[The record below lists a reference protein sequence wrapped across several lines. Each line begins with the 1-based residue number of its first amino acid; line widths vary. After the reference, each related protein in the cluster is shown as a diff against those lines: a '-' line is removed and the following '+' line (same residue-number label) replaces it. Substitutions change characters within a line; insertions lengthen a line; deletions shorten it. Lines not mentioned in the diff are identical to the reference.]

1 MSKTVNPVVWVEIPV
16 ANMERARLFYEAVF
30 GWKLTV
36 IDMGV
41 RQMAMLSSEMDSHGS
56 GGALVKE
63 RHFVPS
69 YAGSLVYFSV
79 NDIPRTLAGV
89 VLHGGKELIPKTSI
103 GEYGFCAYFE
113 DSEGNRIGLHTP
125 QFAP

>member
-1 MSKTVNPVVWVEIPV
+1 MSETVNPVVWVEIPV

-30 GWKLTV
+30 GWRLTV
-36 IDMGV
+36 IDMGP
-41 RQMAMLSSEMDSHGS
+41 RQMAMLPSEMGFPGCS
-56 GGALVKE
+56 GALVKE
-63 RHFVPS
+63 QHFVPS

-79 NDIPRTLAGV
+79 NDIPGILAGV

-113 DSEGNRIGLHTP
+113 DSEGNRIGLHTL
-125 QFAP
+125 